1 MKRALLTLWGLAVG
15 LVGSLQAQHALIPTP
30 VSYQAKTGTFLL
42 DPTVGL
48 LLPKDRAQQEA
59 LAPFLQKL
67 RTKGILLG
75 APKAGGRTLRLITP
89 QPADPILGLEG
100 YKLDITTQ
108 EIRLQANQP
117 AGFLYGMQTLEQL
130 LPADFFS
137 AKSLTKASI
146 PNASIVDYPRF
157 GWRGLML
164 DVSRHFR
171 PKAEVLRF
179 IDQMVAYKYN
189 VLHWHLTDDQGWRVE
204 IKKYPKL
211 TEIGGCRV
219 PRVGTWWERE
229 APKPGEKATD
239 CGYYTQQDIREIV
252 AYAQA
257 RNVQIIPE
265 IDVPGHSMAAIAA
278 YPELSVTQDATIQVN
293 PGSNFAEWHKDG
305 SFTMFIDNNLD
316 PTNEKVYTF
325 LTDVFQEISQL
336 FPAQYIHLGGDE
348 CYYGFWEKSEKAQ
361 TFMKQNNLKDGHAL
375 QNYFTR
381 RVVQIIEK
389 QGKRALGW
397 DEIAESA
404 LPPSVAVMSWRG
416 TKGGI
421 EAAKK
426 GHDVVMSPSTY
437 AYLDLAQGDA
447 SLEPPIYSKVSLKT
461 SYSYEPISEGIPA
474 DKVLGGQGNLWSE
487 RLADYRA
494 VEYMLYPRAWALSEV
509 FWSPASQKNW
519 ENFVDRMTSH
529 MARAEA
535 SQVKF
540 SKSIYNPW
548 IEVKKDGDKRK
559 AVLWCEAPGTDIY
572 YTLDHFPPDQFSTRY
587 TGPIDLPQE
596 PSYALRA
603 VVYKKGKRVGEIL
616 TLSREQLMK
625 R

>member
-1 MKRALLTLWGLAVG
+1 MKRVLLTLWGLAVG

-30 VSYQAKTGTFLL
+30 VSYQAKSGSFLL
-42 DPTVGL
+42 DPTVGIQAS
-48 LLPKDRAQQEA
+48 KDLVSQPAIA
-59 LAPFLQKL
+59 ASIQKL
-67 RTKGILLG
+67 QSKGLTLG
-75 APKAGGRTLRLITP
+75 APKAGGRSLRLTTL
-89 QPADPILGLEG
+89 QPADPILGSEG
-100 YKLDITTQ
+100 YRLDITAQ
-108 EIRLQANQP
+108 EIRLGANQI
-117 AGFLYGMQTLEQL
+117 AGFIYGMQTLEQL
-130 LPADFFS
+130 IPVEFFS
-137 AKSLTKASI
+137 AKSKIKAAI

-171 PKAEVLRF
+171 PKQEVLRF
-179 IDQMVAYKYN
+179 IDQMAAYKYN

-211 TEIGGCRV
+211 TEVGACRV

-229 APKPGEKATD
+229 PPKPGEKATD
-239 CGYYTQQDIREIV
+239 CGYYTQDDVREIV
-252 AYAQA
+252 AYAAQ
-257 RNVQIIPE
+257 RNIQIVPE

-293 PGSNFAEWHKDG
+293 PGSNFAEWHSNG
-305 SFTMFIDNNLD
+305 TFTMFIDNNLD

-325 LTDVFQEISQL
+325 LDDVFAELSQL
-336 FPAQYIHLGGDE
+336 FPAPYIHLGGDE

-361 TFMKQNNLKDGHAL
+361 AFMKKNNLKDGHAL
-375 QNYFTR
+375 QNYFTK
-381 RVVQIIEK
+381 RVAQLIEK
-389 QGKRALGW
+389 NGKKAMGW
-397 DEIAESA
+397 DEIAEGE
-404 LPPSVAVMSWRG
+404 LPSTVAVMSWRG

-426 GHDVVMSPSTY
+426 GHHVVMTPSTY
-437 AYLDLAQGDA
+437 AYLDLAQGDP

-461 SYSYEPISEGIPA
+461 SYQYEPISEGIPA

-519 ENFVDRMTSH
+519 DQFVNRMEKH
-529 MARAEA
+529 MARAE
-535 SQVKF
+535 SEQIKV
-540 SKSIYNPW
+540 SRSIFNPW
-548 IEVKKDGDKRK
+548 IEVKKNGDKRQ
-559 AVLWCEAPGTDIY
+559 AVLWCEAPGTEIY
-572 YTLDHFPPDQFSTRY
+572 YTLDHFPPDNQSKKY
-587 TGPIDLPQE
+587 SGPIDLPNE
-596 PSYALRA
+596 PFALRA
-603 VVYKKGKRVGEIL
+603 VVYRNGKRMGEIL